1 MIAGIGLDLFEIR
14 RFAKYRA
21 RPEFLSQLF
30 SPAEI
35 KRMKSSRDQS
45 RDPALLFAVKESVRK
60 ALGKEIAPGW
70 FWRRIRIGPGLA
82 INIMKEMKRFRLRK
96 NFKTFHGAACHCRK
110 FAFAL
115 TLMEK

>member
-35 KRMKSSRDQS
+35 KRMKSSPPS
-45 RDPALLFAVKESVRK
+45 PSPALLFAVKESVRK

-82 INIMKEMKRFRLRK
+82 INITKDMKRFRLRK
-96 NFKTFHGAACHCRK
+96 NFKIFHGAACRCRK

-115 TLMEK
+115 TLIEK